1 MLPGR
6 PAEAGAAPIAD
17 GGPASKGQG
26 QWLLLVF
33 RATGQVCS
41 RLGEGWG
48 EGRGWDRGPGPEQHA
63 EVTLSQGLPLGRST
77 FIPRQE
83 TPVRP

>member
-33 RATGQVCS
+33 RATGQICS
-41 RLGEGWG
+41 RLGEGWERDG
-48 EGRGWDRGPGPEQHA
+48 GGIVAQGRNNTQR
-63 EVTLSQGLPLGRST
+63 
-77 FIPRQE
+77 
-83 TPVRP
+83 